1 MSEANLEEKVTILE
15 GRIAA
20 IEKKIASSRTAKL
33 SKRLLSTEEAAVFL
47 GMTLSGLRR
56 LTHKKLIPYY
66 KPNGKNMY
74 FDVDELIAWQKK
86 HHFEPIGGRLERPQE
101 ASL

>member
-47 GMTLSGLRR
+47 GMTVDGLRG
-56 LTHKKLIPYY
+56 LTYKKLIAYY
-66 KPNGKNMY
+66 KLNGKNMY
-74 FDVDELIAWQKK
+74 FDVNELVSWQKK
-86 HHFEPIGGRLERPQE
+86 NHFEPIME
-101 ASL
+101 S

>member
-74 FDVDELIAWQKK
+74 FDVKELIAWQKK
-86 HHFEPIGGRLERPQE
+86 HHFEPIGDRVESPRKD
-101 ASL
+101 AS

>member
-20 IEKKIASSRTAKL
+20 IEKKIASSRTAKP

-74 FDVDELIAWQKK
+74 FDIDELSSWQKK
-86 HHFEPIGGRLERPQE
+86 NHFEPIYELEAVVQR
-101 ASL
+101 SSK